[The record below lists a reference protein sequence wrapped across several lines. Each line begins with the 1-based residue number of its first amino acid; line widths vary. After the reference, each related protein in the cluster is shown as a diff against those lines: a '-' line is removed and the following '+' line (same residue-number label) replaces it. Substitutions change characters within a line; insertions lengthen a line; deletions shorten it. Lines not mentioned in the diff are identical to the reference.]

1 MKFKLLLV
9 LIGISLISICG
20 KSQVLIEGIVLDSL
34 SKEPISFANIIIKG
48 SQRGSSSD
56 EIGRFSLT
64 VPSLP
69 CNLVVSTLGHEAKT
83 VQVNESPTTIYLKPL
98 ITQLGVAIV
107 DDSPYQEILGDPMQT
122 VLDFGFYDD
131 KIVVLVRKFGK
142 DGGKRVEIL
151 SDKGSSIASIPVSQQ
166 AEALYTDCM
175 NFVHVLLED
184 SVYQVYYDYE
194 KLQLLYPERRNRFHY
209 MMDRCEMS
217 LGNELYFRQPAYR
230 GLQMKF
236 IRAVDGQMKEFYS
249 LEDSLKMQY
258 IRRKFDLDYYL
269 ACRRGQD
276 PRVQMPVDM
285 IKENL
290 DNLRMAEQLDWA
302 DSKILTE
309 VYSPI
314 QSLKGEVIILDFS
327 SDRLVHF
334 NRELL
339 IDKIKPI
346 SFHKEAN
353 WARVILKDSVTEDLY
368 TLYEAGAETVVGKI
382 DLETMQLSKRTKL
395 PGKGYLK
402 GLKIRNSVVWFVDKD
417 LDQPGIYRL
426 FNFNLN

>member
-1 MKFKLLLV
+1 MKLKLFLSVTGFLFILL
-9 LIGISLISICG
+9 SSQ
-20 KSQVLIEGIVLDSL
+20 SQVLIEGLVLDSL
-34 SKEPISFANIIIKG
+34 SKEPISYANVIIKG
-48 SQRGSSSD
+48 SQRGASSD
-56 EIGRFSLT
+56 EIGRFELT
-64 VPSLP
+64 VPALP
-69 CNLVVSTLGHEAKT
+69 CNLIVSTLGHEAKSVLIT
-83 VQVNESPTTIYLKPL
+83 ENNPTIYLKTL
-98 ITQLGVAIV
+98 ITQIGEAVV

-142 DGGKRVEIL
+142 DGGKRIELL
-151 SDKGSSIASIPVSQQ
+151 SDKGTSIASIPVDSK

-175 NFVHVLLED
+175 KFVHVLLPD
-184 SVYQVYYDYE
+184 SVYQIYYDYE
-194 KLQLLYPERRNRFHY
+194 KLQLLYPEKRNRFHF
-209 MMDRCEMS
+209 MMDRCEVS

-230 GLQMKF
+230 GIQMKY
-236 IRAVDGQMKEFYS
+236 IRAINGQMSEFHAI
-249 LEDSLKMQY
+249 EDSLKMEY

-269 ACRRGQD
+269 ACRKSQD

-285 IKENL
+285 IKANL
-290 DNLRMAEQLDWA
+290 DILRMSEQLDWA
-302 DSKILTE
+302 DSKILSQA
-309 VYSPI
+309 YAPI
-314 QSLKGEVIILDFS
+314 QSLNGEIVILDFS

-339 IDKIKPI
+339 VNRIKPI

-353 WARVILKDSVTEDLY
+353 WGKTILKDSVTEQLY
-368 TLYEAGAETVVGKI
+368 TLYEIGAETEVAKI
-382 DLETMQLSKRTKL
+382 DSETLKVSKRTKL